1 MEGERG
7 REEFWLGE
15 QHLSRQQIFIEYL
28 LCAES
33 EAMKKG
39 EEAQWAGAKGWEG
52 KWDEFMWKVE
62 AGARPF
68 RTLEGREGS
77 GAFFWE

>member
-39 EEAQWAGAKGWEG
+39 EEAQWGRSKGMGG
-52 KWDEFMWKVE
+52 KM
-62 AGARPF
+62 R
-68 RTLEGREGS
+68 
-77 GAFFWE
+77 

>member
-39 EEAQWAGAKGWEG
+39 EEAQWGRSKGMGG
-52 KWDEFMWKVE
+52 KM
-62 AGARPF
+62 G
-68 RTLEGREGS
+68 
-77 GAFFWE
+77 